1 MQAILRKQSLAL
13 FVTVLQIVAPVFL
26 LALIGVVWVKL
37 GYEYRVQFVTRLAM
51 TIGVP
56 ALIFTSLMKTE
67 IEREALFDTVWA
79 TCAAYAA
86 VTAVFYLVVKLWR
99 LDVQTFLA
107 PLIFGNT
114 GNLGLPLAMFAFG
127 EVGLGYA
134 VVVFAVM
141 GIYSFTFGIWL
152 VSGGGSPLKVI
163 KEPLVGATLL
173 GGLFM
178 VQGWQTPVWMTNTL
192 ELIGQMA
199 IPLMLI
205 TLGVA
210 LARLTPENILRGVL
224 LSLVKVGICAGL
236 AFGIGQYFELAP
248 VALAVLVLQVSTPVA
263 VTSYLLAEKYGAEAG
278 EVAGLVVVSTLLSV
292 VTIPITLAFLV

>member
-1 MQAILRKQSLAL
+1 MAL
-13 FVTVLQIVAPVFL
+13 FLTVLQIVAPVFL

-37 GYEYRVQFVTRLAM
+37 GYEYRVAFVTRLAM

-67 IEREALFDTVWA
+67 IERGALFDVVWA
-79 TCAAYAA
+79 SCAAYAA
-86 VTAVFYLVVKLWR
+86 VTVVFFVLVKLGR

-114 GNLGLPLAMFAFG
+114 GNLGLPLALFAFG

-134 VVVFAVM
+134 VVIFAVM

-178 VQGWQTPVWMTNTL
+178 VQGWQTPIWLTNTL

-210 LARLTPENILRGVL
+210 LARLTPENVIRAVV
-224 LSLVKVGICAGL
+224 LSLVKVVICAGL

-263 VTSYLLAEKYGAEAG
+263 VTSYLLAEKYGAESG

>member
-1 MQAILRKQSLAL
+1 
-13 FVTVLQIVAPVFL
+13 
-26 LALIGVVWVKL
+26 
-37 GYEYRVQFVTRLAM
+37 M

-67 IEREALFDTVWA
+67 IERDALFATVWA
-79 TCAAYAA
+79 ACAAYGV
-86 VTAVFYLVVKLWR
+86 VTIVFFILVKLGR

-114 GNLGLPLAMFAFG
+114 GNLGLPLALFAFG

-134 VVVFAVM
+134 VVIFAVM

-152 VSGGGSPLKVI
+152 VSGGGSLLKVI

-210 LARLTPENILRGVL
+210 LARLTPENVIRAVILA
-224 LSLVKVGICAGL
+224 LVKVAVCAGV
-236 AFGIGQYFELAP
+236 AFGIGTFFQLAP
-248 VALAVLVLQVSTPVA
+248 IALAVLVLQVSTPFA

-278 EVAGLVVVSTLLSV
+278 EVAGLVVVSTLLAV

>member
-1 MQAILRKQSLAL
+1 MAL

-67 IEREALFDTVWA
+67 IERDALFATVWA
-79 TCAAYAA
+79 SCAAYGI
-86 VTAVFYLVVKLWR
+86 VTIAFFVLVKLGK

-114 GNLGLPLAMFAFG
+114 GNLGLPLALFAFG

-210 LARLTPENILRGVL
+210 LARLTPENVVRAVVL
-224 LSLVKVGICAGL
+224 AVVKVVVCAGI
-236 AFGIGQYFELAP
+236 AFGVGTFFDLAP
-248 VALAVLVLQVSTPVA
+248 IALAVLVLQVSTPVA

-292 VTIPITLAFLV
+292 VAIPITLAFLV

>member
-1 MQAILRKQSLAL
+1 MAL
-13 FVTVLQIVAPVFL
+13 FITVLQIVAPVFL

-37 GYEYRVQFVTRLAM
+37 GYEYRVAFVTRLSM

-67 IEREALFDTVWA
+67 IERDALFATFWA
-79 TCAAYAA
+79 ACAAYGA
-86 VTAVFYLVVKLWR
+86 VTVAFFVLVKLGR

-114 GNLGLPLAMFAFG
+114 GNLGLPLALFAFG
-127 EVGLGYA
+127 EDGLGYA
-134 VVVFAVM
+134 VVIFAVM
-141 GIYSFTFGIWL
+141 AVYSFTYGIWL
-152 VSGGGSPLKVI
+152 VSGGGSPLKVL

-178 VQGWQTPVWMTNTL
+178 VQGWQTPLWLTNAL

-210 LARLTPENILRGVL
+210 VARLTPENVLRGVV
-224 LSLVKVGICAGL
+224 LSVLKVAICAGL
-236 AFGIGQYFELAP
+236 AFGIGQAFALEP
-248 VALAVLVLQVSTPVA
+248 IALAVLVLQISTPIA
-263 VTSYLLAEKYGAEAG
+263 VTSYLLAEKYGADAG

-292 VTIPITLAFLV
+292 ITIPLTLAFLV